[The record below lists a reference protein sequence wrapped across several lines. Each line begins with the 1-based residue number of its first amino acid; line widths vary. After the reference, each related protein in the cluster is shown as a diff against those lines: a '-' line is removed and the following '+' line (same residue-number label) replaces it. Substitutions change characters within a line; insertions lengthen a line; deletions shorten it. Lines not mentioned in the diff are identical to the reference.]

1 MSNGVSYRPEINGL
15 RAFSI
20 ALVLLYHLFPSYLKS
35 GFIGV
40 DIFFVISG
48 YLIVQI
54 LLKSNSGQVSLV
66 DFFKNR
72 FLRLSPS
79 LLAVLITTMLASWF
93 IFLPD
98 EYLALAKAT
107 FSSFLLQS
115 NFYEMSRSGYFESTV
130 NSRPL
135 LHLWS
140 LAVEVQFY
148 IFVAVL
154 IKLFHKSKF
163 FLNILIL
170 IALISFTLNLCFIDK
185 HSAAVFYLSPFRIWE
200 ILCGSIAALIQGEK
214 LFSKYYNYAGTLLLL
229 FSVAFINNQLQFPG
243 AVALLPVIGACFLL
257 LKAEPNLISKVLSLK
272 PIVYIGVLSYSIY
285 LWHWP
290 ILDISKLV
298 YGSLSPVF
306 RGVIV
311 AITLLLAF
319 ITTKFIEEPIRKNKK
334 IVTASMLTFLVL
346 LGSLFIIYDSGIAN
360 RNVNLKNYI
369 LNKNNSLI
377 LDYRRSC
384 NGFIQDVDKEDRC
397 NADRYVK
404 NKTDIILIGD
414 SQANAFTTVFE
425 GMRKYK
431 EFNFLQLGRGMCPA
445 LLGYGITSCTKFS
458 QQVFNYIA
466 NEKSIKT
473 VVLAAQW
480 PLYSDGLSMGGNRFS
495 SELFWHSLEATVR
508 EYQSTGKFVYLVYS
522 VPLGSEPR
530 RCFNR
535 LPFITQSCDLKLD
548 TVNQI
553 ESNYRI
559 NFDKIVAATKVAV
572 IDPKKA
578 LCGQDKCAV
587 MVDSKIFYLD
597 GSHLSKAGGEY
608 LSNRLKGMLLNGL
621 LNAVNLST
629 KSLEEIR

>member
-54 LLKSNSGQVSLV
+54 LLKGNSGQVSLV

-79 LLAVLITTMLASWF
+79 LLAVLITTTFAGWF

-115 NFYEMSRSGYFESTV
+115 NFYEMSRSAYFESTV

-154 IKLFHKSKF
+154 IKIFHKSKF
-163 FLNILIL
+163 ILNILIL

-200 ILCGSIAALIQGEK
+200 ILCGSITALIQGEK
-214 LFSKYYNYAGTLLLL
+214 LVSKYYNYAGALLLL

-243 AVALLPVIGACFLL
+243 AVALLPVMGASFLL
-257 LKAEPNLISKVLSLK
+257 LKAEKNLISKVLSLK

-298 YGSLSPVF
+298 YGSLSPIF
-306 RGVIV
+306 RVLIV
-311 AITLLLAF
+311 AVTLILAF

-334 IVTASMLTFLVL
+334 IITAFMLSFLVL

-397 NADRYVK
+397 NADKYVK
-404 NKTDIILIGD
+404 NKTDIVLIGD

-425 GMRKYK
+425 GMQKYK
-431 EFNFLQLGRGMCPA
+431 DFNFLQLGRGMCPA
-445 LLGYGITSCTKFS
+445 LLGYGIPSCTKFS
-458 QQVFNYIA
+458 EQIFNYIA
-466 NEKSIKT
+466 KEKSIKT

-480 PLYSDGLSMGGNRFS
+480 PLYSDGLNVNGGRFS
-495 SELFWHSLEATVR
+495 SELFWQSLETTVR
-508 EYQSTGKFVYLVYS
+508 EYQSSGKVVYLIYT

-530 RCFNR
+530 RCFKR

-548 TVNQI
+548 AVNQI

-559 NFDKIVAATKVAV
+559 HFDKVVTATKVAV

-578 LCGQDKCAV
+578 LCDQDKCSV

-608 LSNRLKGMLLNGL
+608 LSDRLKDVLFNGL
-621 LNAVNLST
+621 LNSV
-629 KSLEEIR
+629 SLGKNSFEE